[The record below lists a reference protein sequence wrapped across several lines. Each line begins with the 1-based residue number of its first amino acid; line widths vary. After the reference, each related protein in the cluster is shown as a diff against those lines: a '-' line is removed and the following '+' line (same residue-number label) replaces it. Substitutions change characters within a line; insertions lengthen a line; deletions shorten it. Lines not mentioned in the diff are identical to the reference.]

1 MAMLPFS
8 FPGEN
13 LCHGDARMGSDMTF
27 EARLYLGVGRHA
39 WRSEIDQQSICRQ
52 IENDAIKRQGA

>member
-1 MAMLPFS
+1 
-8 FPGEN
+8 
-13 LCHGDARMGSDMTF
+13 MGSDMTF